1 MAFINPSQPNLT
13 DFYTFVTNQGV
24 PSSDLPSTSEY
35 LAWALNYAI
44 EVALPGPQIGAG
56 LAGYAGSYVMATYNL
71 GLHQLLKVAQDVSG
85 NFFATVRQTYGLTS
99 PKVGVVMASE
109 DQGTSQTLVVPE
121 FFSRL
126 TLSDLD
132 LMKTP
137 YGREYLGYAQMYGST
152 IVDFS

>member
-1 MAFINPSQPNLT
+1 MFTNSSQPNLT

-35 LAWALNYAI
+35 LAWALNYAL

-85 NFFATVRQTYGLTS
+85 NFFATARQTYGLTS

-137 YGREYLGYAQMYGST
+137 YGREYLSYAQMYGST
-152 IVDFS
+152 IVGYS